1 MEKTK
6 INRFIQ
12 KYNLS
17 GNVDSVKWKTG
28 DSKLSTSFVT
38 PDKSL
43 LGSVEVDNVKFED
56 SELGIYTTSQLQ
68 KMLGVLGDTIN
79 VSTKKIGTKV
89 ISLTMK
95 NGGTSVDYVLS
106 DLSVIPEPPKLKK
119 LPKFETKIKID
130 TQFIDT
136 FVKGKAALSEV
147 DNFTILSEGGEVMVV
162 IGYSSTNTNRVNIP
176 VETTENGMTKP
187 ISFNANLFKEVLV
200 ANKDCTSAVLEVS
213 NEGLARV
220 NFKVDDFNS
229 TYFVVAMSEV

>member
-1 MEKTK
+1 M
-6 INRFIQ
+6 INKNTLTSVIS
-12 KYNLS
+12 KYYLNGL
-17 GNVDSVKWKTG
+17 NNQVKWRIK
-28 DSKLSTSFVT
+28 
-38 PDKSL
+38 
-43 LGSVEVDNVKFED
+43 DNQLVIYAGEAGRVCKVVHSNFQLED

-79 VSTKKIGTKV
+79 VSTKKIGTKA

-130 TQFIDT
+130 TKFIDT
-136 FVKGKAALSEV
+136 FVKGKGALSEV